1 MATTPLDEPPSG
13 RGIRSGSTAI
23 DAVLVALSI
32 AVAVVPALIV
42 ERAPPVRVEPRI
54 ATGQRGVAGRTAEP
68 TIPPPPVEPAEFRNL
83 PPDEARA
90 FNATVPFIDGPNP
103 PARPFRFAGDTE
115 NLTRATDCLAA
126 AVLYEA
132 GDDTKGQ
139 RAVAQVVLNRVRHPA
154 FPASVCGVVF
164 QGSER
169 RTGCQFTFT
178 CDGALARA
186 YPQVF
191 WDRARKVANAALTGS
206 VYAPV
211 GYATHYH
218 TDWVVP
224 YWQSSLSKIAAVDT
238 HLFFRWAG
246 WWGTP
251 GAFRQRARGEEPR
264 ILQLAPYSDAH
275 KLAEV
280 LAVER
285 EAGVSTGRFAGGS
298 MPRPSSDDPDTFL
311 VALDTGGPP
320 DQWPTLAAAA
330 CGDRVR
336 CKFLGWRDPAA
347 VPAQA
352 ALAGEPAV
360 LTAMSFSYLR
370 DRTQPLERR
379 LWNCQQVPRP
389 AADCMRRAVAP
400 PPPPP
405 TAAPAIIRSDPIQP
419 GAPLTGV
426 RRRGDPAPTPAPVT
440 P

>member
-1 MATTPLDEPPSG
+1 MVDQSIDAAPRG
-13 RGIRSGSTAI
+13 RGIRTGSTAL
-23 DAVLVALSI
+23 DGVLVALSL
-32 AVAVVPALIV
+32 AAAVVPATIV
-42 ERAPPVRVEPRI
+42 ERAPPVRVEPRVTSGQHGAI
-54 ATGQRGVAGRTAEP
+54 ARAAGPA
-68 TIPPPPVEPAEFRNL
+68 IPPPPVEPAEFRNL

-90 FNATVPFIDGPNP
+90 FNAAVPFFDGPNP
-103 PARPFRFAGDTE
+103 AARPFRFAGDAD
-115 NLTRATDCLAA
+115 NRARATDCLAA

-132 GDDTKGQ
+132 GDDTRGQ

-178 CDGALARA
+178 CDGALARI
-186 YPQVF
+186 YPQAF
-191 WDRARKVANAALTGS
+191 WDRARKVAAAALSGS

-251 GAFRQRARGEEPR
+251 GAFRQAARGEEPR
-264 ILQLAPYSDAH
+264 IVQLTPYSNVH
-275 KLAEV
+275 KLPEV
-280 LAVER
+280 LAVEQ
-285 EAGVSTGRFAGGS
+285 EAGMLTGHFAGGS
-298 MPRPSSDDPDTFL
+298 LPRPSSDDPDTFL
-311 VALDTGGPP
+311 VALDTAGPP
-320 DQWPTLAAAA
+320 DGWPALAAAA

-336 CKFLGWRDPAA
+336 CKFLGWRDRGAVPAHVAASNEPAA
-347 VPAQA
+347 V
-352 ALAGEPAV
+352 E
-360 LTAMSFSYLR
+360 AMSFGYFR
-370 DRTQPLERR
+370 DRTQSIERR
-379 LWNCQQVPRP
+379 LWNCRQVSRP
-389 AADCMRRAVAP
+389 AAECMRRAVAP

-405 TAAPAIIRSDPIQP
+405 AAAAIIRTDPVQAA
-419 GAPLTGV
+419 APLTGV
-426 RRRGDPAPTPAPVT
+426 RRRSDPAPAPSPVT

>member
-1 MATTPLDEPPSG
+1 MAHSVTDATPTRG
-13 RGIRSGSTAI
+13 GIRTGSTALDGI
-23 DAVLVALSI
+23 LVALSLAA
-32 AVAVVPALIV
+32 AVIPAVIV
-42 ERAPPVRVEPRI
+42 ERAPPIRVEPRI
-54 ATGQRGVAGRTAEP
+54 AAGQRGAAAPATGPA
-68 TIPPPPVEPAEFRNL
+68 IPPPPVEPAEFRNL

-90 FNATVPFIDGPNP
+90 FNATVPFFDGPNP
-103 PARPFRFAGDTE
+103 AARPFRFAGDAE
-115 NLTRATDCLAA
+115 NRARAIDCLAA

-186 YPQVF
+186 YPEAF
-191 WDRARKVANAALTGS
+191 WERARKVAAAALSGS

-251 GAFRQRARGEEPR
+251 GAFRQAARGEEPR
-264 ILQLAPYSDAH
+264 IVQLTPYSDVH
-275 KLAEV
+275 KLPEV
-280 LAVER
+280 LAVEQ
-285 EAGVSTGRFAGGS
+285 EAGLLAARFAGGS
-298 MPRPSSDDPDTFL
+298 LPRPSSDDPDTFL
-311 VALDTGGPP
+311 VALDGAGSPEG
-320 DQWPTLAAAA
+320 WPALAAAA
-330 CGDRVR
+330 CGDWVR
-336 CKFLGWRDPAA
+336 CKFLGWRDRAA
-347 VPAQA
+347 VPAQVA
-352 ALAGEPAV
+352 AANEPAAV
-360 LTAMSFSYLR
+360 EAMSFGYFR
-370 DRTQPLERR
+370 DRTQSIERR
-379 LWNCQQVPRP
+379 LWNCQQVSRP
-389 AADCMRRAVAP
+389 AAECMRRAVAP

-405 TAAPAIIRSDPIQP
+405 PATPVRADPAGP
-419 GAPLTGV
+419 APLAGV
-426 RRRGDPAPTPAPVT
+426 RRRTEPTAVPSPV
-440 P
+440 PQ

>member
-1 MATTPLDEPPSG
+1 MANTPSDATPTG
-13 RGIRSGSTAI
+13 NGIRSGSTAI
-23 DAVLVALSI
+23 DGVLVALSLAA
-32 AVAVVPALIV
+32 AVGPAVIV
-42 ERAPPVRVEPRI
+42 ERAPPVRVEPR
-54 ATGQRGVAGRTAEP
+54 VAGGRVGAVAPPAGP

-83 PPDEARA
+83 PADEART
-90 FNATVPFIDGPNP
+90 FNATVPFFDGPNP
-103 PARPFRFAGDTE
+103 AARPFRFAGDAD
-115 NLTRATDCLAA
+115 NRTRATDCLAA

-178 CDGALARA
+178 CDGALVRA
-186 YPQVF
+186 YPAAF
-191 WDRARKVANAALTGS
+191 WERARQVAAAALAGS

-251 GAFRQRARGEEPR
+251 GAFRQVARGDEPR
-264 ILQLAPYSDAH
+264 ILQLAPYSTVH
-275 KLAEV
+275 KLPEV
-280 LAVER
+280 LAAEQ
-285 EAGVSTGRFAGGS
+285 EAEMLTGKFAGGS
-298 MPRPSSDDPDTFL
+298 VPRPSSDDPDTFL
-311 VALDTGGPP
+311 VALDTAGPP
-320 DQWPTLAAAA
+320 DNWPALAGAA

-336 CKFLGWRDPAA
+336 CKFLGWRNRTAVPARTTDASEPAA
-347 VPAQA
+347 V
-352 ALAGEPAV
+352 E
-360 LTAMSFSYLR
+360 AMSFAYYR
-370 DRTQPLERR
+370 DRTQPLERL

-389 AADCMRRAVAP
+389 APDCMRRPAP
-400 PPPPP
+400 PPPLP
-405 TAAPAIIRSDPIQP
+405 TSANTVRADPIQP
-419 GAPLTGV
+419 ATPLAGV
-426 RRRGDPAPTPAPVT
+426 RRRNEPTPVSSPVAP
-440 P
+440 

>member
-1 MATTPLDEPPSG
+1 VVNQAIDGGPT
-13 RGIRSGSTAI
+13 RNGIRSGSTAI
-23 DAVLVALSI
+23 DGVLVALSI
-32 AVAVVPALIV
+32 AAAIVPAVIV
-42 ERAPPVRVEPRI
+42 ERAPPVRVEPRV
-54 ATGQRGVAGRTAEP
+54 AAGQRGAAGP
-68 TIPPPPVEPAEFRNL
+68 TIGPAIPPPPVEPAEFRNL

-90 FNATVPFIDGPNP
+90 FNATVPFLDGPNP
-103 PARPFRFAGDTE
+103 PARPFRFAGDAD

-186 YPQVF
+186 YPPAF
-191 WDRARKVANAALTGS
+191 WDRARKVAAAALAGS

-251 GAFRQRARGEEPR
+251 GAFRQRAAGEEPR

-275 KLAEV
+275 KLPEV
-280 LAVER
+280 LAVEQ
-285 EAGVSTGRFAGGS
+285 EAGLLTGRFAPGS
-298 MPRPSSDDPDTFL
+298 TPRPSSDDPDTFL
-311 VALDTGGPP
+311 VALDTAGPP
-320 DQWPTLAAAA
+320 DQWPALAGAA

-336 CKFLGWRDPAA
+336 CKFLGWRDRAALPAKAAAATEPAA
-347 VPAQA
+347 IA
-352 ALAGEPAV
+352 
-360 LTAMSFSYLR
+360 AMSFSYLR
-370 DRTQPLERR
+370 DRTQPLERL
-379 LWNCQQVPRP
+379 LWNCQQVPRH

-400 PPPPP
+400 PPAPA
-405 TAAPAIIRSDPIQP
+405 AAPAIIRSEPIQP

-426 RRRGDPAPTPAPVT
+426 RRRSDPAPTPSPAT

>member
-1 MATTPLDEPPSG
+1 M
-13 RGIRSGSTAI
+13 
-23 DAVLVALSI
+23 LVALSL
-32 AVAVVPALIV
+32 AAAVVPAVIV
-42 ERAPPVRVEPRI
+42 TRAPPIRVEPRV
-54 ATGQRGVAGRTAEP
+54 AVGQPGAVGPTTGP
-68 TIPPPPVEPAEFRNL
+68 TVPPPPVEPAEFRNL

-90 FNATVPFIDGPNP
+90 FNATVPFVEGPNP
-103 PARPFRFAGDTE
+103 AARPFRFAGDTD
-115 NLTRATDCLAA
+115 NLARATDCLAA

-132 GDDTKGQ
+132 GDDPKGQ

-186 YPQVF
+186 YPEAF
-191 WDRARKVANAALTGS
+191 WERAHKVAAAALSGS

-251 GAFRQRARGEEPR
+251 GAFRQRASGAEPR
-264 ILQLAPYSDAH
+264 IVQLTPYSNVH
-275 KLAEV
+275 KLSEV
-280 LAVER
+280 LAAEQ
-285 EAGVSTGRFAGGS
+285 EAGLLTARFAGGS
-298 MPRPSSDDPDTFL
+298 LPRPSSDDPDTFL
-311 VALDTGGPP
+311 VALDAAGPP

-336 CKFLGWRDPAA
+336 CKFLGWRDRAVVPTQAATANEPAA
-347 VPAQA
+347 V
-352 ALAGEPAV
+352 E
-360 LTAMSFSYLR
+360 AMSFGYFR
-370 DRTQPLERR
+370 DRAQSIERR
-379 LWNCQQVPRP
+379 LYNCQQVPRP
-389 AADCMRRAVAP
+389 VAECMRRAVAP

-405 TAAPAIIRSDPIQP
+405 AAPGIIRSEPIQP
-419 GAPLTGV
+419 TAPLTGV
-426 RRRGDPAPTPAPVT
+426 RRRSDPVPVPTPVAP
-440 P
+440 

>member
-1 MATTPLDEPPSG
+1 MSLDATPTG
-13 RGIRSGSTAI
+13 KRIGSGSAAI
-23 DAVLVALSI
+23 DGVLVALSI
-32 AVAVVPALIV
+32 AAAVVPAVIV
-42 ERAPPVRVEPRI
+42 EQAPPVRVEPRV
-54 ATGQRGVAGRTAEP
+54 ASGQRGPAGPAAGP

-90 FNATVPFIDGPNP
+90 FNATVPFFDGPNP
-103 PARPFRFAGDTE
+103 AARPFRFAGDAE
-115 NLTRATDCLAA
+115 NRARATDCLAA

-132 GDDTKGQ
+132 GDDPKGQ

-186 YPQVF
+186 YPDAF
-191 WDRARKVANAALTGS
+191 WERARRVAAAALSGS

-251 GAFRQRARGEEPR
+251 GAFRQSAAGVEPQ
-264 ILQLAPYSDAH
+264 ILQLAPYSPVH

-280 LAVER
+280 LAVEQ
-285 EAGVSTGRFAGGS
+285 EAGMLTGHFAGGS
-298 MPRPSSDDPDTFL
+298 LPRPSSDDPDTFL
-311 VALDTGGPP
+311 VALDTAGAP
-320 DQWPTLAAAA
+320 DTWPALAAAA
-330 CGDRVR
+330 CGERVR
-336 CKFLGWRDPAA
+336 CKFLGWRDKAAVPSHLSASNEPAA
-347 VPAQA
+347 V
-352 ALAGEPAV
+352 E
-360 LTAMSFSYLR
+360 AMSFGYFR
-370 DRTQPLERR
+370 DRTQSIERR
-379 LWNCQQVPRP
+379 LWNCQQVSRP
-389 AADCMRRAVAP
+389 AAECMRRAVAP
-400 PPPPP
+400 PPPP
-405 TAAPAIIRSDPIQP
+405 APSAIIRSEPIQP
-419 GAPLTGV
+419 TAPLTGV
-426 RRRGDPAPTPAPVT
+426 RRRSDPAPTPTPVT

>member
-1 MATTPLDEPPSG
+1 MDG
-13 RGIRSGSTAI
+13 
-23 DAVLVALSI
+23 VLVALSI
-32 AVAVVPALIV
+32 AAAVVPAAIV
-42 ERAPPVRVEPRI
+42 EHAPPVRVEPRVAGAQRGAAGP
-54 ATGQRGVAGRTAEP
+54 ATGP

-90 FNATVPFIDGPNP
+90 FNATVPFFDGPNP
-103 PARPFRFAGDTE
+103 TARPFRFAGDAE
-115 NLTRATDCLAA
+115 NRTRATDCLAA

-132 GDDTKGQ
+132 GDDAKGQ

-186 YPQVF
+186 YPDAF
-191 WDRARKVANAALTGS
+191 WERARQVAAAALAGS

-251 GAFRQRARGEEPR
+251 GAFRQPALGIEPR
-264 ILQLAPYSDAH
+264 ILQLGPYSPAH
-275 KLAEV
+275 KLPEV
-280 LAVER
+280 LAVEQ
-285 EAGVSTGRFAGGS
+285 EAGMLAGHFAGGS
-298 MPRPSSDDPDTFL
+298 IPRASSDDPDTFL
-311 VALDTGGPP
+311 VTLDSAGPP
-320 DQWPTLAAAA
+320 DGWPALAAAA
-330 CGDRVR
+330 CGDRAR
-336 CKFLGWRDPAA
+336 CKFLGWRDRSA

-352 ALAGEPAV
+352 AAANEPAAV
-360 LTAMSFSYLR
+360 EAMSFGYFR
-370 DRTQPLERR
+370 DRGQSLERR
-379 LWNCQQVPRP
+379 LWNCQQVPR
-389 AADCMRRAVAP
+389 AAAECMRRAAP

-405 TAAPAIIRSDPIQP
+405 AAAPAIIRSDPIQP

-426 RRRGDPAPTPAPVT
+426 RRRSDPAPAPTPVAP
-440 P
+440 

>member
-1 MATTPLDEPPSG
+1 MLRTIDVGSPRNPIAT
-13 RGIRSGSTAI
+13 GSPAI
-23 DAVLVALSI
+23 DGVLVALSI
-32 AVAVVPALIV
+32 AAAIVPAVIV
-42 ERAPPVRVEPRI
+42 ERAPPVPVTPRI
-54 ATGQRGVAGRTAEP
+54 AAGQRGTAGAATGPA
-68 TIPPPPVEPAEFRNL
+68 IPPPPVEPAEFRNL
-83 PPDEARA
+83 PPDQARA
-90 FNATVPFIDGPNP
+90 FNATVPFFDGPNP
-103 PARPFRFAGDTE
+103 AARPFRFAGDAE
-115 NLTRATDCLAA
+115 NRARATDCLAA

-154 FPASVCGVVF
+154 FPATICGVVF

-186 YPQVF
+186 YPPAF
-191 WDRARKVANAALTGS
+191 WDRARQVAAAALAGS

-251 GAFRQRARGEEPR
+251 GAFRQSAGREEPR
-264 ILQLAPYSDAH
+264 ILQLAPYSDVH
-275 KLAEV
+275 KLPEV
-280 LAVER
+280 LAIEQ
-285 EAGVSTGRFAGGS
+285 EAGMLTGRFTPAS
-298 MPRPSSDDPDTFL
+298 APQPSSDDPDTFL
-311 VALDTGGPP
+311 VALDTAGSP
-320 DQWPTLAAAA
+320 DQWPALASAA

-336 CKFLGWRDPAA
+336 CKFLGWRDRAALPAKAAEATGPAA
-347 VPAQA
+347 IA
-352 ALAGEPAV
+352 
-360 LTAMSFSYLR
+360 AMSFSYLR
-370 DRTQPLERR
+370 DRTQPIERL

-389 AADCMRRAVAP
+389 APDCMRRAVAP
-400 PPPPP
+400 SSSPP
-405 TAAPAIIRSDPIQP
+405 APSALPRSEPVQP
-419 GAPLTGV
+419 GAPLAGV
-426 RRRGDPAPTPAPVT
+426 RRRGDPAPTPSPAT